1 MGNFSIKAKI
11 LRCETC
17 FMLKKLLIEPSCPDS
32 TIVSECSCGF
42 TRTTIKSFVDE
53 IKKKEIY
60 ELKCDLC
67 KKEVKQALYCI
78 KCRRLS
84 CNTCKIIHEEMQSNQ
99 DEHIYIDPYKY
110 DFHCAYHH
118 EKLFIAYCMDCDI
131 NVCFNCIKEKRHKK
145 HMVVLYNKLEIN
157 EKEVAKIKNNIKL
170 SDVKIIKNV
179 NIGKAFFKQIKDEEK
194 KELLKNVFNNSYK
207 ENKNILGLIQYFL
220 MIYEDSKNKNYT
232 IIFNLIE
239 NIKFNQQPFTVSK
252 SASFDEKLNNFIEY
266 LKNDFILFKR
276 YVSTKVKNNNNQLKQ
291 KQKEKNN
298 EIKINNK
305 ENNSNEEKNENE
317 INDINEENLN
327 NKENNND
334 KNININIENEGE
346 LIKEDNK
353 IINNDNMDKINN
365 NLLENDKAK
374 RALTFDLNMNDII
387 NDKDGD
393 IIIQKNDSNNE
404 LDLKL
409 DIDNF
414 QKDDNNLIINKISEN
429 DNNNKINIKK
439 NENSIDDINNNINID
454 LQNDENKIEN
464 ISNEKNNID
473 EINDIILNEEN
484 KKDEGKKQKDFKRK
498 SESFSVF
505 DSKKEMFEN
514 NSKNKN
520 ELRQTLPIKKNS
532 NILKNEKFSQLAN
545 VMKEKLAAGTL
556 GRSFTTKNQNANII
570 TQKENPNELL
580 MNKPV
585 ATKNIKK
592 KKPKKKK
599 GFFDD

>member
-78 KCRRLS
+78 KCRRLC

-239 NIKFNQQPFTVSK
+239 NIKFNQQPFTVNK

-276 YVSTKVKNNNNQLKQ
+276 YVSTKVKNNNLEQ

-305 ENNSNEEKNENE
+305 DNNSVEEKNEIK
-317 INDINEENLN
+317 INDINEKNLN
-327 NKENNND
+327 TKENNND
-334 KNININIENEGE
+334 KDININIENEGE
-346 LIKEDNK
+346 LIKEENK
-353 IINNDNMDKINN
+353 IVNNDNFDKINN

-374 RALTFDLNMNDII
+374 RALTFGLNMNDII

-556 GRSFTTKNQNANII
+556 GRNFTTKIQNANII

>member
-1 MGNFSIKAKI
+1 
-11 LRCETC
+11 
-17 FMLKKLLIEPSCPDS
+17 
-32 TIVSECSCGF
+32 
-42 TRTTIKSFVDE
+42 
-53 IKKKEIY
+53 
-60 ELKCDLC
+60 
-67 KKEVKQALYCI
+67 
-78 KCRRLS
+78 
-84 CNTCKIIHEEMQSNQ
+84 
-99 DEHIYIDPYKY
+99 
-110 DFHCAYHH
+110 
-118 EKLFIAYCMDCDI
+118 
-131 NVCFNCIKEKRHKK
+131 
-145 HMVVLYNKLEIN
+145 MVVLYNKLEIN
-157 EKEVAKIKNNIKL
+157 EKEVAKIQNNIKL

-239 NIKFNQQPFTVSK
+239 NIKFNQQPFTVNK

-276 YVSTKVKNNNNQLKQ
+276 YVSTKVKNNNLEQ

-305 ENNSNEEKNENE
+305 DNNSVEEKNEIK
-317 INDINEENLN
+317 INDINEKNLN
-327 NKENNND
+327 TKENNND
-334 KNININIENEGE
+334 KDININIENEGE
-346 LIKEDNK
+346 LIKEENK
-353 IINNDNMDKINN
+353 IVNNDNVDKINN

-374 RALTFDLNMNDII
+374 RALTFGLNMNDII

-393 IIIQKNDSNNE
+393 IIIQKNDTNNE
-404 LDLKL
+404 LDIKL
-409 DIDNF
+409 VDNL
-414 QKDDNNLIINKISEN
+414 QKDDNNLIINNIPEN
-429 DNNNKINIKK
+429 DNNNNKININK

>member
-78 KCRRLS
+78 KCRRLC
-84 CNTCKIIHEEMQSNQ
+84 CNTCKIIHEEIQSNQ

-239 NIKFNQQPFTVSK
+239 NIKFNQQPFTVNK
-252 SASFDEKLNNFIEY
+252 SASFDEKLNDFIEY

-276 YVSTKVKNNNNQLKQ
+276 YVSTKVKNNNLEQ

-305 ENNSNEEKNENE
+305 DNNSVEEKNEIK
-317 INDINEENLN
+317 INDINEKNLN
-327 NKENNND
+327 TKENNND
-334 KNININIENEGE
+334 KDININIENEGE
-346 LIKEDNK
+346 LIKEENK
-353 IINNDNMDKINN
+353 IVNNDNVDKINN

-374 RALTFDLNMNDII
+374 RALTFGLNMNDII